1 MFPLPNLRGRRSFA
15 APRKLV
21 PSIPANLWFRRYNA
35 ATMSA
40 SQVSSPVGSLLIVG
54 VGLIG
59 GSIGLATRQRG
70 LFRSVQG
77 LGRSKSRLDSAV
89 AAGVLDTAIDHPRE
103 ISAETTL
110 VVLCTPVAHIA
121 KQVRELLPYLP
132 PGALIT
138 DAGST
143 KRTICDTLADL
154 ATAEPAF
161 IGSHPIA
168 GSEKQGFEFARGEL
182 FAGRTCVVTPRS
194 EHSESVV
201 VRVEQFWQNLG
212 MLTSRMSPTAHDAV
226 LARTSH
232 VPHVVASALAESVTA
247 DDLPFTGSGFRDTT
261 RIAAGDPD
269 LWTGILLENA
279 ADVRRGIAT
288 VIERLQGYDV
298 ALQRRDAAALSALLQ
313 SGKELRERLAPQEHA
328 EHD

>member
-1 MFPLPNLRGRRSFA
+1 MPG
-15 APRKLV
+15 PRKLV
-21 PSIPANLWFRRYNA
+21 AAIPANLRLRRYNA

-40 SQVSSPVGSLLIVG
+40 SQVSSPVGTLLIVG

-59 GSIGLATRQRG
+59 GSIGLAARQRG
-70 LFRSVQG
+70 MFRSVQG
-77 LGRSKSRLDSAV
+77 LGRSQSRLDSAV
-89 AAGVLDTAIDHPRE
+89 AAGVLDSAIDHPRL

-121 KQVRELLPYLP
+121 RQVRELLPYLP

-154 ATAEPAF
+154 ATSAPAF

-168 GSEKQGFEFARGEL
+168 GSEKQGFEFASSDL
-182 FAGRTCVVTPRS
+182 FEGRTCVITPRA
-194 EHSESVV
+194 EHAEAAIA
-201 VRVEQFWQNLG
+201 RIEQFWQNLG
-212 MLTSRMSPTAHDAV
+212 MQTSQMSPAAHDAV

-232 VPHVVASALAESVTA
+232 VPHVVASALAESVTV

-261 RIAAGDPD
+261 RIAAGDPE

-288 VIERLQGYDV
+288 VMERLQGYDV
-298 ALQRRDAAALSALLQ
+298 ALQQRDAQALMSLLQ
-313 SGKELRERLAPQEHA
+313 SGKTLRDRLAPQANA